1 MVTTEIVVL
10 VVGLCSSVSGILFAF
25 FGYRRNDKKDT
36 KLCGKDE
43 GTLVSDV
50 SYIKQSVDRV
60 ECDVRKLD
68 ERQHYFAERIA
79 KVEEGLCN
87 IRERIEEI
95 NKKER

>member
-1 MVTTEIVVL
+1 MTTEIVVL

-25 FGYRRNDKKDT
+25 LGYRSDKKDT

-95 NKKER
+95 NKKEG

>member
-10 VVGLCSSVSGILFAF
+10 VGGLWSSVFRILFAF
-25 FGYRRNDKKDT
+25 LGYRRNDKKDT

>member
-1 MVTTEIVVL
+1 M
-10 VVGLCSSVSGILFAF
+10 
-25 FGYRRNDKKDT
+25 
-36 KLCGKDE
+36 
-43 GTLVSDV
+43 SDV
-50 SYIKQSVDRV
+50 SYIKQSVERV